1 MHQIVRLERYLFSV
15 VTKKLTPEQITKLN
29 IDPTSLPKH
38 VSVIMD
44 GNGRWAQERSLP
56 RTDGHLQGEE
66 ALFECVEAAI
76 ELNIPWLT
84 AYGFSTENWKRPK
97 TEIDFLFKI
106 IRNYFS
112 KEIESVISQGIRINI
127 IGELKKLSDFNL
139 NVESDS
145 TQRIQEM
152 HILVGHIIC
161 DIIESHYSI

>member
-1 MHQIVRLERYLFSV
+1 MWVHNYCLIHQIVRLERYLFSV

-76 ELNIPWLT
+76 ELNIPWRT

-97 TEIDFLFKI
+97 EEVRFLINF
-106 IRNYFS
+106 N
-112 KEIESVISQGIRINI
+112 KETCLLYTSPSPRDRG
-127 IGELKKLSDFNL
+127 
-139 NVESDS
+139 
-145 TQRIQEM
+145 
-152 HILVGHIIC
+152 
-161 DIIESHYSI
+161 